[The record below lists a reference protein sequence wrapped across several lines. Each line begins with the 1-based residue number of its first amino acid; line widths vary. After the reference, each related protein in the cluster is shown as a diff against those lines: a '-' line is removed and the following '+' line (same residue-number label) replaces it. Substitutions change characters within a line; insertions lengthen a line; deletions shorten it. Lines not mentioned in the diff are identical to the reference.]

1 MALVN
6 LILLEDVENLG
17 LAGDTVNVAPGYAR
31 NYLLPKGLATKA
43 SAGALR
49 VIEARKEQIEAQRR
63 EELAKAE
70 ALAEQIAKAEVTIP
84 MQATDDDQLFG
95 SVTERM
101 IAENLASQGIEI
113 PHSAVRMSSHIKT
126 LGATDVTIKLHK
138 DVSVTLKVWVVKE
151 A

>member
-17 LAGDTVNVAPGYAR
+17 LAGETVNVAPGYAR
-31 NYLLPKGLATKA
+31 NFLLPRKLATKA

-49 VIEARKEQIEAQRR
+49 VIEARKEQIEAQRKK
-63 EELAKAE
+63 ELAKAE
-70 ALAEQIAKAEVTIP
+70 ALAEQVARAEVSIS
-84 MQATDDDQLFG
+84 MQATEDDQLFG

-101 IAENLASQGIEI
+101 VADNLAAQGIVV
-113 PHSAVRMSSHIKT
+113 PHSAIRMSEHIKT

-138 DVSVTLKVWVVKE
+138 DVSLTLKVWVVKE